1 VNSQKL
7 HNVSSFHPK
16 MAHQISSLHIK
27 IVFRLRTSTA
37 AKKEDPSI
45 SVFALSSLEGTE
57 SVETSHE
64 RDMVQWREMV
74 ADQRFRQ
81 EKVSAI
87 APADEL
93 KDGENAKAVSRTAG
107 LGEASAAAT
116 LSSAPLV
123 RPGKPDAKA
132 KAMSAASFFGTQKAQ
147 KKATEDAGKKSAV
160 SKPAASKP
168 AARKKENQKPAKLN
182 QVAPA
187 EVGNADDFIADDEE
201 SDDEEVPVKRQPVR
215 LQKEVPPPSPEPE
228 AKASPVRGA
237 MDAFASSDNNKP
249 QRKRRKKLVEKTT
262 MVGGYLRTETVTVWE
277 DVPSD
282 EENEKGDEKKS
293 AKVKKSSSNKT
304 NNSQHMKQKS
314 LMGFFAKK
322 K

>member
-1 VNSQKL
+1 
-7 HNVSSFHPK
+7 
-16 MAHQISSLHIK
+16 MAHQIASLHIK
-27 IVFRLRTSTA
+27 IVFRLRTSTS
-37 AKKEDPSI
+37 AKIEDPSV

-81 EKVSAI
+81 GKVSAI

-107 LGEASAAAT
+107 LGEASAADT

-123 RPGKPDAKA
+123 RPGKPNAKA
-132 KAMSAASFFGTQKAQ
+132 KAMSAASFFGSPKVP
-147 KKATEDAGKKSAV
+147 KKATQGASKKSAV

-168 AARKKENQKPAKLN
+168 AASKKENQKPAKLN

-187 EVGNADDFIADDEE
+187 EVGNADDFVADDEE

-228 AKASPVRGA
+228 PKASPVRGA
-237 MDAFASSDNNKP
+237 MDAFASSDNNKR

-262 MVGGYLRTETVTVWE
+262 TVGGYLRTETVTEWE
-277 DVPSD
+277 DVPTD
-282 EENEKGDEKKS
+282 EENEEGDKKKITKGE
-293 AKVKKSSSNKT
+293 KSSLIKT